1 MTYHIY
7 SDSDKDNITGAANEG
22 GELNNCQ
29 GLDLGKIGRRG
40 GGESIW
46 PLPRFCRSQFS
57 VFIKYEDVWEPNK
70 YQKEKHRLKIERD
83 LWLLWQQQ
91 NMMKIV
97 K

>member
-1 MTYHIY
+1 MAIRAP
-7 SDSDKDNITGAANEG
+7 DGANKTGATNEE

-29 GLDLGKIGRRG
+29 GLDLGKPGRRG

-46 PLPRFCRSQFS
+46 PLPRFSRSQFS

-70 YQKEKHRLKIERD
+70 YQKEKHRIKIERD